1 MTVTLT
7 LEKKAKILN
16 LCQELLREDVV
27 TIRFLSKLLGNLIA
41 TFPAETLGQFYYR
54 ALETDKAKVLQ
65 QSNGNYDASV
75 RLSNGAEKKPCWWI
89 TNLMS
94 NLQHINVPD
103 PDITIYNDSSTLGWD
118 LTDRNSPSG
127 GRWKA
132 DAINYINKLEL
143 KAIFIG
149 VQTYCNGKNCKHV
162 RVMSDNITATFYV
175 NNKGGIK

>member
-75 RLSNGAEKKPCWWI
+75 RLSNGAEKKPCW
-89 TNLMS
+89 
-94 NLQHINVPD
+94 
-103 PDITIYNDSSTLGWD
+103 
-118 LTDRNSPSG
+118 
-127 GRWKA
+127 
-132 DAINYINKLEL
+132 
-143 KAIFIG
+143 
-149 VQTYCNGKNCKHV
+149 
-162 RVMSDNITATFYV
+162 
-175 NNKGGIK
+175 